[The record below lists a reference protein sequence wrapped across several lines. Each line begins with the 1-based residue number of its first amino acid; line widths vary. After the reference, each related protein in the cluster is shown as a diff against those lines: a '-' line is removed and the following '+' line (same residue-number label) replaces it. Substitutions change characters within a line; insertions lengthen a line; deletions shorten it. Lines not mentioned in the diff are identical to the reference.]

1 MKMSVEIRLVPCLS
15 DNYAALLHNGD
26 ITALIDAPEAAPIEK
41 ALDKEGWK
49 LTHILITHHH
59 SDHVDGIPVLKKK
72 YGAKVI
78 GPKNDGEI
86 PMIDEKVSEGDTVRL
101 GNMTARVLDT
111 PGHTAGHISYVFDN
125 EKLLFA
131 ADTLFV
137 LGAGRAFEKPASVL
151 WQSLLKLRKL
161 PGDMKLYCGHEYT
174 LGNARFAITVDPK
187 NAGLKKRLA
196 EVEAARAAGKPTVP
210 SLLSDEFAT
219 NPFMRADDPAIAE
232 AVGMQGS
239 DPAAVFTEI
248 RERKNN
254 FRG

>member
-1 MKMSVEIRLVPCLS
+1 MSVEIRLVPCLS
-15 DNYAALLHNGD
+15 DNYAVLLHDSD

-41 ALDKEGWK
+41 ALDQEGWK

-59 SDHVDGIPVLKKK
+59 SDHVDGIAALKKK

-78 GPKNDGEI
+78 GPRNDGDI
-86 PMIDEKVSEGDTVRL
+86 PMIDEKVSEGDSVRL

-111 PGHTAGHISYVFDN
+111 PGHTAGHISYVFDK

-187 NAGLKKRLA
+187 NAALKKRLA

-210 SLLSDEFAT
+210 SLLSEEFAA
-219 NPFMRADDPAIAE
+219 NPFMRADDPAVAE
-232 AVGMQGS
+232 AVGMTGS

>member
-1 MKMSVEIRLVPCLS
+1 MSVEIRLVPCLS

>member
-1 MKMSVEIRLVPCLS
+1 MSVEIRLVPCLS
-15 DNYAALLHNGD
+15 DNYAVLLHDGD

-59 SDHVDGIPVLKKK
+59 SDHVDGIAALKKK

>member
-1 MKMSVEIRLVPCLS
+1 MSVEIRLVPCLS
-15 DNYAALLHNGD
+15 DNYAVLLHDGD
-26 ITALIDAPEAAPIEK
+26 ITALIDAPEAVPIEK

-59 SDHVDGIPVLKKK
+59 SDHVDGIAALKKK

-86 PMIDEKVSEGDTVRL
+86 PMIDEKVSEGDSVRL

-111 PGHTAGHISYVFDN
+111 PGHTAGHVSYVFDK

-161 PGDMKLYCGHEYT
+161 PGNMKLYCGHEYT

-187 NAGLKKRLA
+187 NAALKKRLA
-196 EVEAARAAGKPTVP
+196 EIEAARAAGKPTVP
-210 SLLSDEFAT
+210 SLLSEEFAA

-232 AVGMQGS
+232 AVGMAGS

>member
-1 MKMSVEIRLVPCLS
+1 MSVEIRLVPCLS
-15 DNYAALLHNGD
+15 DNYAVLLHDGD
-26 ITALIDAPEAAPIEK
+26 VTAVIDAPEAPPIEK

-59 SDHVDGIPVLKKK
+59 ADHVDGIPALKKK

-78 GPKNDGEI
+78 GPRADGNI
-86 PMIDEKVSEGDTVRL
+86 PLIDEKVGEGDTVKL
-101 GNMTARVLDT
+101 GSMTARVLDT
-111 PGHTAGHISYVFDN
+111 PGHTAGHISYVFDK

-131 ADTLFV
+131 ADTLFA
-137 LGAGRAFEKPASVL
+137 LGCGRALECPPPVL
-151 WQSLLKLRKL
+151 WRSLLKYRKL
-161 PGDMKLYCGHEYT
+161 PGDTRVYCGHEYT
-174 LGNARFAITVDPK
+174 LGNARFAITVDPS
-187 NAGLKKRLA
+187 NAALKKRLA

-210 SLLSDEFAT
+210 SLLSDEFAA

-232 AVGMQGS
+232 NVGLIDA